1 MAPGSRAA
9 WQRMKTSIAAE
20 TTASVGPVVAEEVG
34 ELSVRL
40 EARLEQLSL
49 RLDAIERE
57 LTVVGGHLR
66 ELREIAEAQAD
77 VENQATE
84 LLGRLL
90 RSATDRLDEL
100 EARMA
105 KEG

>member
-9 WQRMKTSIAAE
+9 WQKMKTGIAAE
-20 TTASVGPVVAEEVG
+20 TAATLEPVVAGEVD
-34 ELSVRL
+34 ELAVRL

-49 RLDAIERE
+49 RLDAVEKE
-57 LTVVGGHLR
+57 LTTIGGHLR
-66 ELREIAEAQAD
+66 ELRQIAESQAD

-90 RSATDRLDEL
+90 RSATDRLEEL
-100 EARMA
+100 EARVA